1 MIPGGRLQTI
11 FGKLVFLVC
20 SLGLGPLSLVGCKVV
35 PTQACLSEL
44 WPLNKLAA
52 CLSVVHPG
60 PEPGR
65 WSTIFFFWI
74 SIFFLPFKK
83 ITFRIIVFL
92 MTLLYIFNFD

>member
-20 SLGLGPLSLVGCKVV
+20 SLGLELLSLVGCKVV
-35 PTQACLSEL
+35 PTQACLSEF

-52 CLSVVHPG
+52 CLSLVQPD

-74 SIFFLPFKK
+74 SIFFLSFKK
-83 ITFRIIVFL
+83 ITFRIIVF
-92 MTLLYIFNFD
+92 